1 MALSETFERPLRSV
15 SRHASVIDR
24 KRPSAPL
31 RTPEG
36 SAVRRAR
43 RWQKPVTKTRIRTAG
58 RRDPLI
64 HLRDG
69 LTAQSAAIGPFCARR
84 FSCFC
89 LRRAASEGPVAK
101 VSGELRE
108 SCAAERYIGTNHQRR
123 RELLARRHA
132 QRAPGPLH
140 GAAAKRA
147 LNSPAGTAGD
157 LCTLPLRRRACC
169 RGWHRPRLVLAEN
182 GSTAAAAD
190 PPRLQGRRRR
200 ANASVVL
207 PRLNRR
213 RQDVERSLP
222 SHHTYTS
229 KTQFLRRPPPW

>member
-1 MALSETFERPLRSV
+1 MAFSETFERPLRKV
-15 SRHASVIDR
+15 CQHASVIGR
-24 KRPSAPL
+24 IRPSAPTENARGPSL
-31 RTPEG
+31 
-36 SAVRRAR
+36 RRAR

-58 RRDPLI
+58 RRGPLI

-84 FSCFC
+84 FRLLC
-89 LRRAASEGPVAK
+89 LRRAASEGPVTK
-101 VSGELRE
+101 VSGDLRE

-147 LNSPAGTAGD
+147 LNSPAGCAVD
-157 LCTLPLRRRACC
+157 LCPSPLRRRACC

-182 GSTAAAAD
+182 GSIAAAAD
-190 PPRLQGRRRR
+190 PPRLQGRR
-200 ANASVVL
+200 
-207 PRLNRR
+207 
-213 RQDVERSLP
+213 
-222 SHHTYTS
+222 
-229 KTQFLRRPPPW
+229 